1 MKIVAKIFYMTN
13 HLKIQPILI
22 PNGRLG
28 AWVNFFVTIL
38 DTQQDPSSELVTQTG
53 SEKQIDMLDK
63 TDWWK
68 LKGICS
74 KISVKLFQK

>member
-1 MKIVAKIFYMTN
+1 MTN
-13 HLKIQPILI
+13 HLKLQPLLMV
-22 PNGRLG
+22 NGRLG
-28 AWVNFFVTIL
+28 VWINYFVTIL
-38 DTQQDPSSELVTQTG
+38 DTQQDANSELVAQTG

-74 KISVKLFQK
+74 KISVKLF